1 MNGSNSCFYWFAVRL
16 MKCLAARVLTGKKM
30 DLLHQPPSLTEYAHY
45 ITLLCKKK
53 KLLSMCRTVV
63 LCPLCLVVTQM
74 SLTLEEKQRL
84 AKEQE
89 QAAKLRSQQPLAPQT
104 IKPPST
110 SSSQVKSANISPKQ
124 RFSCHA
130 ALWREKN

>member
-1 MNGSNSCFYWFAVRL
+1 MFLLVCCQIDEMFGSTSVNGKENGSAASTSQPNRVCTLHHTSVQKKRSYFRCAVQLFY
-16 MKCLAARVLTGKKM
+16 C
-30 DLLHQPPSLTEYAHY
+30 S
-45 ITLLCKKK
+45 
-53 KLLSMCRTVV
+53 
-63 LCPLCLVVTQM
+63 LCLVVTQM

-110 SSSQVKSANISPKQ
+110 SSSQVKSANTSPKQ